1 MPHPSTVSGIA
12 YLSKENIKMNPLFT
26 GLITPPESP
35 IRYAQSSSDETT
47 AQSTPTV
54 ISEANSGLAAANK
67 APNALEALFTAIKDT
82 KTDTPEQSDVILS
95 DRASNFGSTPATPT
109 PVDFS
114 NASEIIYS
122 IIEQGVEEKM
132 NEAVTPLTS
141 RLEKS
146 LFSVHRE
153 HVDIRDQNDTLSRQ
167 LDLHYRTIEQNVE
180 EFKTQS
186 KTMNT
191 MIGAQADNLAATIT
205 MVSHLSQVVTNLPM
219 ALNQVVYTA
228 VQQQA
233 QQAIRDI
240 MYAQQQ
246 AMLSVS
252 DVSGIRRSVSSD
264 GSFSHCT
271 CRPRGLEFFSVP
283 SMHHSNSSSN
293 STASSTK
300 RGFRYSLKKLF
311 RSRK

>member
-1 MPHPSTVSGIA
+1 MSGIA
-12 YLSKENIKMNPLFT
+12 SLSKENIKMNPLFT
-26 GLITPPESP
+26 SLLTPPESP
-35 IRYAQSSSDETT
+35 IRYAPSSPDDTT
-47 AQSTPTV
+47 AQSSPALTSGV
-54 ISEANSGLAAANK
+54 DSSFASANR

-82 KTDTPEQSDVILS
+82 KMDIVGQNDVFFS
-95 DRASNFGSTPATPT
+95 DRVSNSGSAPATPT
-109 PVDFS
+109 SMDLS

-122 IIEQGVEEKM
+122 IMEEKM
-132 NEAVTPLTS
+132 NEAVIPLTS

-146 LFSVHRE
+146 LASVHRE
-153 HVDIRDQNDTLSRQ
+153 HVDIRDQNDTMSRQ
-167 LDLHYRTIEQNVE
+167 LDLHYRTIEQNIE

-233 QQAIRDI
+233 QLAIRDI
-240 MYAQQQ
+240 MFAQQQ

-252 DVSGIRRSVSSD
+252 DVSGTRRSVSSD

-271 CRPRGLEFFSVP
+271 CHHRGLEFESMP
-283 SMHHSNSSSN
+283 SMQHSNSSS
-293 STASSTK
+293 SSTSSTTR
-300 RGFRYSLKKLF
+300 RGFRHTLKKLF
-311 RSRK
+311 RSSK